1 MDAELSYN
9 VIMPVN
15 VMVCR
20 LLMVIFLFLMA
31 EVFAGILNQCIR
43 VNWWCL
49 ELSPSWLTG
58 FELVKQNRFAKIYGH
73 SVEKGLAQAK
83 NVLGL

>member
-15 VMVCR
+15 VMVCS
-20 LLMVIFLFLMA
+20 LLMGMFLFLMA

-43 VNWWCL
+43 AN
-49 ELSPSWLTG
+49 
-58 FELVKQNRFAKIYGH
+58 
-73 SVEKGLAQAK
+73 
-83 NVLGL
+83 